1 MLDVRDVNVFY
12 GGIHAIKGVNVNIS
26 EKKIVTVIG
35 ANGAGKSTLLKA
47 IMNLVPIK
55 SGEIHFFGKRIDNL
69 STQEIVKTGLSL
81 VPEGRMIFTHL
92 TVKDNLLLGA
102 YTYYKNITK
111 KELQKKLDK
120 VYELFPILK
129 ERSKQISGTMSGGQ
143 QQMLAIGRALM
154 TNPKLLILDEPSMGL
169 APLVVKEIFKVVK
182 YLNDEGMTILMVEQ
196 NARAAL
202 KIADYGFVLEV
213 GEVVA
218 WGESKDL
225 LIDEKITRAYLGE

>member
-47 IMNLVPIK
+47 IMNLVPLK
-55 SGEIHFFGKRIDNL
+55 SGEIHFLGKRIDNL
-69 STQEIVKTGLSL
+69 STQEIVKSGLSL
-81 VPEGRMIFTHL
+81 VPEGRMLFTHL

-102 YTYYKNITK
+102 YNYYKNITK
-111 KELQKKLDK
+111 TELQKKVDK

-182 YLNDEGMTILMVEQ
+182 FLNDEGMTILMVEQ

-218 WGESKDL
+218 WGESKEL
-225 LIDEKITRAYLGE
+225 LNDEKITKAYLGE

>member
-26 EKKIVTVIG
+26 EKRIVTVIG

-55 SGEIHFFGKRIDNL
+55 SGEINFLGKRIDNL
-69 STQEIVKTGLSL
+69 STQEIVKSGLSL
-81 VPEGRMIFTHL
+81 VPEGRMLFTHL
-92 TVKDNLLLGA
+92 TVKDNLILGA
-102 YTYYKNITK
+102 YNYYKSITK
-111 KELQKKLDK
+111 AELEKRIDK

-169 APLVVKEIFKVVK
+169 APLVVKEIFKVVR

-202 KIADYGFVLEV
+202 NIADYGFVLEV
-213 GEVVA
+213 GEVIA

-225 LIDEKITRAYLGE
+225 INDEKITKAYLGE

>member
-81 VPEGRMIFTHL
+81 VPEGRMLFTHL

-111 KELQKKLDK
+111 TELQKKLDK